1 MRLSLM
7 KAAHAAVGGASCR
20 KSGYVGRKRRAKPDH
35 SSPSIVHQIS
45 APIQLTTFIPHPH
58 TASFK
63 LDTLIDVVALV
74 AASKRQRAVLWQDAS
89 GNWLPL
95 SSDELLARIYTL
107 ANVFRTWGILKG
119 DRIAILSE
127 NRWEWPVVDFATLV
141 LGAADVPIYP
151 TLTAQQIAVLLN
163 DSAARIAVVSTEAQY
178 RKIASVLSQTKLEH
192 IIVMDEIA
200 NLASP
205 ATTLSSLLQGAPAPA
220 IDMQQWL
227 RSSPVQPED
236 LATLIYTSGTTGE
249 PKGVMLTHGN
259 IASNLNHSTRTFDW
273 NPDSTC
279 ISFLPLSHITARHL
293 DYALFCYGATLA
305 YCGSFD
311 RVPAAITSVK
321 PTVVVAVPRV
331 YEKIRE
337 VVERRAAGKPIVKKL
352 LTWALAN
359 GRRHREEILRGATPT
374 SLGWRLAD
382 RLVFQKIKQQ
392 AFGGRAH
399 DFISGGAPLGLE
411 TAGWFADLGIRIF
424 EGYGLTETSPVL
436 ALNNAQNH
444 RIGSVGKPIESV
456 EYKFAPDGELL
467 VRGPFVFVGY
477 WHKPDATREAIETDG
492 WFHTG
497 DIGRVDGDGF
507 LYITDR
513 KKELLKTSGGKM
525 IAPQPIEG
533 KLNSSLLVAS
543 AVVVGDRHKFLSVL
557 IAPNFPALE
566 DQARQRGITFS
577 SRADL
582 LSHPAVKAEYDALI
596 HRVNQ
601 GLANFETIKRFYL
614 VPDEWSMESG
624 EFTPSMKLKRRVVV
638 ARYADKIDALYHDEA
653 TAPTVDRII

>member
-1 MRLSLM
+1 MYGL
-7 KAAHAAVGGASCR
+7 
-20 KSGYVGRKRRAKPDH
+20 KPVPFKTWALTH
-35 SSPSIVHQIS
+35 PPSF
-45 APIQLTTFIPHPH
+45 PITHHKLQFPFM
-58 TASFK
+58 FK
-63 LDTLIDVVALV
+63 LDTLIDVVALI

-89 GNWLPL
+89 GNWLPI
-95 SSDELLARIYTL
+95 SSDELIARVYTL
-107 ANVFRTWGILKG
+107 ANTFRTWGILKG
-119 DRIAILSE
+119 DRIAILAE

-151 TLTAQQIAVLLN
+151 TLTAEQTAVLLN
-163 DSAARIAVVSTEAQY
+163 DSAARVAVVSTEAQY
-178 RKIASVLSQTKLEH
+178 RKIASILSQTKLEH
-192 IIVMDEIA
+192 ILVMDEIA
-200 NLASP
+200 NLP
-205 ATTLSSLLQGAPAPA
+205 APAATLSSLLQCAPSPA
-220 IDMQQWL
+220 VDMQQWL
-227 RSSPVQPED
+227 SNYPVKPED

-273 NPDSTC
+273 NPGSTC

-305 YCGSFD
+305 YCGSFE
-311 RVPAAITSVK
+311 RIPAAISSVK
-321 PTVVVAVPRV
+321 PTVFVAVPRV

-337 VVERRAAGKPIVKKL
+337 VVERRSASKPMVKKL

-359 GRRHREEILRGATPT
+359 GRRHREEILRGAAPT
-374 SLGWRLAD
+374 SLSWRLAN
-382 RLVFQKIKQQ
+382 RLVFKKVMQQ
-392 AFGGRAH
+392 AFGGQVR
-399 DFISGGAPLGLE
+399 DFISGGAPLGVD

-424 EGYGLTETSPVL
+424 EGYGLTETSPVI
-436 ALNNAQNH
+436 ALNNAKNH

-497 DIGRVDGDGF
+497 DIGRVDDDGF

-525 IAPQPIEG
+525 IAPQPIES
-533 KLNSSLLVAS
+533 KLNNSLLVS
-543 AVVVGDRHKFLSVL
+543 STVVVGDRHKFLSVL

-566 DQARQRGITFS
+566 DLARKQGIAFS

-582 LSHPAVKAEYDALI
+582 LSKPAVNAEYQALI
-596 HRVNQ
+596 HRVNES
-601 GLANFETIKRFYL
+601 LANFETIKRFYL

-624 EFTPSMKLKRRVVV
+624 EFTPTMKLRRRVVV
-638 ARYADKIDALYHDEA
+638 ARYADKIAALYHDEA
-653 TAPTVDRII
+653 TAQTVDRSI

>member
-1 MRLSLM
+1 M
-7 KAAHAAVGGASCR
+7 
-20 KSGYVGRKRRAKPDH
+20 
-35 SSPSIVHQIS
+35 
-45 APIQLTTFIPHPH
+45 
-58 TASFK
+58 FK

-95 SSDELLARIYTL
+95 SSDEFLARVYTL
-107 ANVFRTWGILKG
+107 ANAFRTWGILKG

-141 LGAADVPIYP
+141 LGAADVPVYP
-151 TLTAQQIAVLLN
+151 TLTAEQIAVLIN
-163 DSAARIAVVSTEAQY
+163 DSAARIAVVSNETQY
-178 RKIASVLSQTKLEH
+178 RKIASILSQTKLEH
-192 IIVMDEIA
+192 IIVMDEIV
-200 NLASP
+200 NLESP
-205 ATTLSSLLQGAPAPA
+205 ATTLSSLLQGAPPPA

-227 RSSPVQPED
+227 SSSPVKPED

-279 ISFLPLSHITARHL
+279 ISFLPL
-293 DYALFCYGATLA
+293 FCYGATLA

-311 RVPAAITSVK
+311 RLPAAITSVK

-337 VVERRAAGKPIVKKL
+337 VVERRAAGKPIIKKL
-352 LTWALAN
+352 LTWALAQ
-359 GRRHREEILRGATPT
+359 GRRHREETLRGATPT
-374 SLGWRLAD
+374 SLPWRLAD
-382 RLVFQKIKQQ
+382 RLVLKKITQQ

-399 DFISGGAPLGLE
+399 DFISGGAPLGIE

-477 WHKPDATREAIETDG
+477 WHKPDATREAIEPDG

-497 DIGRVDGDGF
+497 DIGRVDDDGF

-525 IAPQPIEG
+525 IAPQPIES
-533 KLNSSLLVAS
+533 KLNNSLLVS
-543 AVVVGDRHKFLSVL
+543 STVVVGDRHKFLSVL

-566 DQARQRGITFS
+566 DLARQQGIAFS

-582 LSHPAVKAEYDALI
+582 LSKPAVNAEYQAVI

-638 ARYADKIDALYHDEA
+638 ARYADKIAALYHDEA